1 MDSGNTKT
9 KYEELGLSQKIIIS
23 NEIYTFK
30 KLYINDFVSYR
41 YIHRNCKASIK
52 ISLEVAKKINNKV
65 ENNRIILKA
74 EKDTGLDTVDGKWEM
89 KILNKNEMK
98 IVKAFLVDG
107 DYYHKILTKVTDEK
121 VLEENKDKTYDNHMK
136 SQEN

>member
-41 YIHRNCKASIK
+41 CIHRNCKATIK

-65 ENNRIILKA
+65 ENNRIYVNRNTFQPSFKKRL
-74 EKDTGLDTVDGKWEM
+74 
-89 KILNKNEMK
+89 
-98 IVKAFLVDG
+98 
-107 DYYHKILTKVTDEK
+107 
-121 VLEENKDKTYDNHMK
+121 
-136 SQEN
+136 